1 MTELLGS
8 EWTCGVFGIYRC
20 RSGGDREGRLYRTP
34 IISRGA
40 FKGATGGGKYG
51 ETPHYNRCCRVREV
65 VNDGY
70 NGFLVPVKD
79 AKSLSQAMERMIALT
94 SRERDIMGKRGR
106 LKVISEFDD
115 RIIIKDYLDTINSHF
130 ESPSL
135 SKASNAFKG

>member
-1 MTELLGS
+1 
-8 EWTCGVFGIYRC
+8 
-20 RSGGDREGRLYRTP
+20 
-34 IISRGA
+34 
-40 FKGATGGGKYG
+40 
-51 ETPHYNRCCRVREV
+51 V

-106 LKVISEFDD
+106 LKVMSEFDD
-115 RIIIKDYLDTINSHF
+115 RIIIKDYLDTINSYF

-135 SKASNAFKG
+135 SKAFK